1 MHSRVSNALV
11 DELRSL
17 LGDRVTTNPGL
28 CEQHGQ
34 DESFHVGQAPDAVVF
49 PLDTGEVQ
57 GIAAA
62 CCRRRVPMIPYGA
75 GTSLEGQIT
84 APHGGL
90 CIDMSRMNQILEVNP
105 ADLDCTVAAG
115 VTRRQLNDHLRDQ
128 GLFFSVDPG
137 ADATFG
143 GMAATR
149 ASGTNAVR
157 YGTMRDNV
165 LGLTV
170 VLADG
175 CIVQTGGHARKSA
188 AGYDLTRLFVGSEGT
203 LGMITSVTVRLH
215 GRSETVASAVCGFAT
230 LAGAVDTVIT
240 TVQLGIPVARI
251 ELLDEVQMDA
261 VNRFAGMDHEVLPT
275 LFLEFH
281 GTPAGVADQTEAF
294 GAIASDNGGRDFQ
307 WTTDE
312 DQRRRLWRARHDAAY
327 ACRALRPGC
336 EIWPTDVCVPISK
349 LAQCILETRDD
360 IHAHSLVAPIVG
372 HVGDGNFHVVM
383 VIDPADGDELR
394 RASAFNDR
402 LLKRALRYRG
412 TITGEHGVGL
422 GKRDYLQ
429 AEHGEAAVNVMKG
442 IKYSLDPH
450 NLMNPGKVFASPA
463 RTEAAPFPTD
473 FA

>member
-1 MHSRVSNALV
+1 MGPRLTDAFIG
-11 DELRSL
+11 ELSHM
-17 LGDRVTTNPGL
+17 LGERMTTNPGV
-28 CEQHGQ
+28 CEQHGH
-34 DESFHVGQAPDAVVF
+34 DESYHASQPPDAVVF
-49 PLDTGEVQ
+49 PIHTEEVQ
-57 GIAAA
+57 AIAAA
-62 CCRRRVPMIPYGA
+62 CQRGRVPMIPYGV
-75 GTSLEGQIT
+75 GTSLEGQIA
-84 APHGGL
+84 APYGGL
-90 CIDMSRMNQILEVNP
+90 SIDMSRMDRIVEVNS
-105 ADLDCTVAAG
+105 ADLECTVEAG
-115 VTRRQLNDHLRDQ
+115 VKRRQLNDHLRDA

-175 CIVQTGGHARKSA
+175 RVVQTGGHARKSA

-203 LGMITSVTVRLH
+203 LGIIASLTVRLH
-215 GRSETVASAVCGFAT
+215 GRPETVASAVCGFTT
-230 LAGAVDTVIT
+230 LHGAVDTVIAT
-240 TVQLGIPVARI
+240 IQLGIPVARI
-251 ELLDEVQMDA
+251 ELLDEVQVAA
-261 VNRFAGMDHEVLPT
+261 VNRYTGMDYEVVPT

-281 GTPAGVADQTEAF
+281 GTPAGVADQTA
-294 GAIASDNGGRDFQ
+294 GVSAIAAENGGRDFQ
-307 WTTDE
+307 WTTNE
-312 DQRRRLWRARHDAAY
+312 DQRRALWRARHDVAY

-349 LAQCILETRDD
+349 LAECILETRDD
-360 IHAHSLVAPIVG
+360 IRTHSLVAPIVG

-383 VIDPADGDELR
+383 VIDPSNGDELR

-402 LLKRALRYRG
+402 LVKRALRYRG
-412 TITGEHGVGL
+412 TITGEHGIGL

-429 AEHGEAAVNVMKG
+429 AEHGAAAVAVMRE
-442 IKYSLDPH
+442 IKRSLDPH

-463 RTEAAPFPTD
+463 AAEALPPQTD